1 MKDAIADPKAG
12 VAIVKARDGI
22 INEELELRRLKLC
35 LDATVLTPDAK
46 AEGFGNAMAPRLS
59 LMASQVSD
67 AFATKERV
75 NPNAVWNGS
84 LLPSAAERDIFAS
97 PRRICEQAW
106 EHRWTILGHAWRTYW
121 ITMVGFAIAVAVG
134 VLLGF
139 LMGSSRLA
147 YSAMYP
153 LTTGSTRCPRRP
165 SCRSSSSGSASV
177 PGRRS

>member
-1 MKDAIADPKAG
+1 
-12 VAIVKARDGI
+12 VSRT
-22 INEELELRRLKLC
+22 LERWAPLILLA
-35 LDATVLTPDAK
+35 ATLVLWQLICTAF
-46 AEGFGNAMAPRLS
+46 E
-59 LMASQVSD
+59 VSD
-67 AFATKERV
+67 FIF
-75 NPNAVWNGS
+75 
-84 LLPSAAERDIFAS
+84 PS
-97 PRRICEQAW
+97 PWRICEQAW

-121 ITMVGFAIAVAVG
+121 VTMVGFAIAIAVG

>member
-97 PRRICEQAW
+97 AKK
-106 EHRWTILGHAWRTYW
+106 
-121 ITMVGFAIAVAVG
+121 
-134 VLLGF
+134 
-139 LMGSSRLA
+139 
-147 YSAMYP
+147 
-153 LTTGSTRCPRRP
+153 
-165 SCRSSSSGSASV
+165 
-177 PGRRS
+177 

>member
-59 LMASQVSD
+59 LVASQVSD

-97 PRRICEQAW
+97 AKK
-106 EHRWTILGHAWRTYW
+106 
-121 ITMVGFAIAVAVG
+121 
-134 VLLGF
+134 
-139 LMGSSRLA
+139 
-147 YSAMYP
+147 
-153 LTTGSTRCPRRP
+153 
-165 SCRSSSSGSASV
+165 
-177 PGRRS
+177 